1 MILIDEIESNGYN
14 IKFYNGIDFDIIKK
28 HPLDG
33 SEGMLIFYIENWI
46 NEVKSYNR
54 TNKIKSILSDDEY
67 NDLCWNNDE
76 INNNH
81 VSIYQTDGIGVEE
94 LHKVIK
100 GKILKSQ
107 IPNQP
112 WIPVSGN
119 KVGAWKLNNKNN
131 TINN

>member
-1 MILIDEIESNGYN
+1 MTLIDNIESGGYS
-14 IKFYNGIDFDIIKK
+14 IRFYNGIDFDEIKK
-28 HPLDG
+28 HPEDG
-33 SEGMLIFYIENWI
+33 SGGMLICYIKNWVD
-46 NEVKSYNR
+46 EVKSYNR
-54 TNKIKSILSDDEY
+54 SNKIKSILSDDEY
-67 NDLCWNNDE
+67 NDLDWNDE

-81 VSIYQTDGIGVEE
+81 VSIYQTDGIGLEE

-112 WIPVSGN
+112 WIPISGN